1 MLRQKLAADFPTLVR
16 QEKGFK
22 KLILAMPKENLESY
36 IGKQANG
43 PDGDGMEYGVNDIKP
58 ISLTIVLRS
67 NKVKCLS
74 PASHFSLAYYL

>member
-1 MLRQKLAADFPTLVR
+1 MLRQKLAAYFPTLVR

-22 KLILAMPKENLESY
+22 KLILAMPKENLELY

-43 PDGDGMEYGVNDIKP
+43 PDGDSREYGVNDIKP

-67 NKVKCLS
+67 YKVKCLS